1 MKELSKQT
9 LKYLYTIRSLNSTLY
24 HKMIAK
30 HGISDEI
37 VLLNRIDIPKEKR
50 EVYYSRVSKS
60 VTKQNRKSND
70 MWDNTVY
77 LAGRPYLND
86 GSFPI
91 KEKLSNGTQQ
101 LKKKKSN
108 TQKTISLYIDAENV
122 GAQHADRIMNLVK
135 EKGKVVEKN
144 YYNRQKDNSTVHW
157 KETAKKYKLKN
168 ISMYGKPEK
177 DKIDKKIKK
186 DIRKTLA
193 NEAVDIICL
202 VTSDGGYEDIVKEVK
217 RFGKEIIVMGEE
229 KAPTCLRKAVK
240 GHFIEL

>member
-30 HGISDEI
+30 HGISDEM
-37 VLLNRIDIPKEKR
+37 VLLNRIDIPEEKS
-50 EVYYSRVSKS
+50 EVYHSRVSKT
-60 VTKQNRKSND
+60 VTKQNKELD
-70 MWDNTVY
+70 DKWDNTVY
-77 LAGRPYLND
+77 LADRPYLND
-86 GSFPI
+86 GSFHI
-91 KEKLSNGTQQ
+91 KEKS
-101 LKKKKSN
+101 SN

-157 KETAKKYKLKN
+157 KEAAKKYKLKN

-240 GHFIEL
+240 GNFIKL